1 MRVSTIGH
9 GTKPADEFVATLH
22 EAGVETLVDV
32 RRFPGSRRN
41 PQFSKRALALALESA
56 SIAYVHA
63 LDLGG
68 RRSGVP
74 GEDRFGCLRVPAFRS
89 YAAWMASS
97 EWQHALADAL
107 RRDNPCF
114 MCAETLPWRCHR
126 RLIADLLAARGVEV
140 VHLLGPG
147 TTVEQR
153 PFDVAEVRNGRLY
166 LCGALVA

>member
-9 GTKPADEFVATLH
+9 GTRSADELVETLH

-41 PQFSKRALALALESA
+41 PQFNQAALAAELDRAA
-56 SIAYVHA
+56 IAYVH
-63 LDLGG
+63 LPDLGG

-74 GEDRFGCLRVPAFRS
+74 GEERFECLRVPAFRS
-89 YAAWMASS
+89 YAAWMSS
-97 EWQHALADAL
+97 SAWQQALTEAL
-107 RRDNPCF
+107 GRDDPCF

-126 RLIADLLAARGVEV
+126 RLIADLLVARKVEV

-147 TTVEQR
+147 ATLEPR
-153 PFDVAEVRNGRLY
+153 PFAEADVRNGRLY
-166 LCGALVA
+166 LCGTLVV